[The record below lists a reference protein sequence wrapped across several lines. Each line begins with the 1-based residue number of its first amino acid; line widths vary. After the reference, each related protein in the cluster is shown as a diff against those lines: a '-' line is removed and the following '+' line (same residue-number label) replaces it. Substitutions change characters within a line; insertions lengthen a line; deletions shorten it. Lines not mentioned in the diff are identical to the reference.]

1 MSTITSLDQL
11 RERYAPPQGRTLK
24 KQLSFLDKHCKHF
37 ISLSRFLVMSTVG
50 PDGKLDASPRGGAA
64 GFVTVLDDSTLLIPD
79 WPGNNRLDSFSNIV
93 ETAGVGLLFMIAGV
107 NETLRVNG
115 EATLCIDESLREQC
129 TENGKLPKLVIR
141 VDVHE
146 AYLHCAKAFM
156 RSKLWDVNEQTPR
169 DALPTMGK
177 MINDQINE
185 NGPDESQEEMEA
197 RYSKQ
202 LY

>member
-11 RERYAPPQGRTLK
+11 REHYADPQGRTLK

-115 EATLCIDESLREQC
+115 EATLCTDESLREQC